1 MSNQHGRQWAQR
13 SQRAQS
19 VASGRWAG
27 LTLITACLL
36 LAPLPARAQVG
47 HDPSNSPFR
56 DITTHQAL
64 SFFVRRFGGSA
75 TPARVGAR
83 SGLVAGV
90 RFETRL
96 SGPMDLWASLGR
108 VASSRF
114 VVDPSL
120 DTTSAQRITGPIA
133 MPLYAGDLALVMN
146 LAGRKSWHR
155 LAPFLG
161 VGFGIVTP
169 ENTVIDASGFKA
181 GTNFTLVP
189 TVGARVFVARRIAV
203 RLEAR
208 DYYMRYEWPLD
219 FFGKNDA
226 QGNPLPPVLESSN
239 PTKQWTHNW
248 TFAAGLT
255 YSFTF

>member
-1 MSNQHGRQWAQR
+1 MSNRPAGSGRRAQR
-13 SQRAQS
+13 AHS
-19 VASGRWAG
+19 VVGERWAAPA
-27 LTLITACLL
+27 LVTAFVL
-36 LAPLPARAQVG
+36 LAAPPARAQVG
-47 HDPSNSPFR
+47 HDPSHSPFR
-56 DITTHQAL
+56 DITTRQAL
-64 SFFVRRFGGSA
+64 SFFVGRFGGSA

-96 SGPMDLWASLGR
+96 SGPMDLWATLGR

-114 VVDPSL
+114 VVDPSQ
-120 DTTSAQRITGPIA
+120 DTTSAQRVTGPIA

-155 LAPFLG
+155 LAPFFG
-161 VGFGIVTP
+161 VGFGFATP
-169 ENTVIDASGFKA
+169 EKTVVDASGFKA

-189 TVGARVFVARRIAV
+189 TIGTRVFVARRVAM
-203 RLEAR
+203 RFEAR
-208 DYYMRYEWPLD
+208 DYYLRYEWPSS
-219 FFGKNDA
+219 FFDKS
-226 QGNPLPPVLESSN
+226 PPVLDPSN

-248 TFAAGLT
+248 SLTAGLA

>member
-1 MSNQHGRQWAQR
+1 MSNQHGRQWAQH

-27 LTLITACLL
+27 LTLIPACLL
-36 LAPLPARAQVG
+36 LAPQDAHAQIGHAPAR
-47 HDPSNSPFR
+47 SPFR

-64 SFFVRRFGGSA
+64 SFFVGRFGGNA

-96 SGPMDLWASLGR
+96 SCPMDLWASLGR

-120 DTTSAQRITGPIA
+120 DTTSAQRITGPID

-161 VGFGIVTP
+161 VGLGFVTP
-169 ENTVIDASGFKA
+169 ENTVTDTSGFKA

-203 RLEAR
+203 RLEVR

-226 QGNPLPPVLESSN
+226 QGNPLPP
-239 PTKQWTHNW
+239 
-248 TFAAGLT
+248 GL
-255 YSFTF
+255 